1 MTVREKLAALP
12 LVTKVLAGVL
22 VVLVIII
29 IVLMWRVGGLQG
41 AEAKA
46 ALAATNEKALRDST
60 RKLADIVTKQGETLS
75 VYQRLSL
82 QQEQKSDAVD
92 RQLDE
97 MRRALLQFSVAIVQ
111 RTVRNAE
118 GTPTTETAEG
128 ARKATFD
135 VRSEPYTLHERVTLP
150 KPPAKGVIDSLA
162 IALDRL
168 DLAARLGCTN
178 KVNALGMRD
187 AQLTVTGPTWAAVA
201 ISHVEQDPAVCP
213 SPVLQKDL
221 SADDRSRWSI
231 YLGGGY
237 SFPQGVSAQLGLGL
251 AKPLPC
257 PAFLRKRLV
266 GC

>member
-1 MTVREKLAALP
+1 MTLRDRISALP
-12 LVTKVLAGVL
+12 LVTRVLAGAL
-22 VVLVIII
+22 IVLVIIV
-29 IVLMWRVGGLQG
+29 IVLLWQNGSLRG

-60 RKLADIVTKQGETLS
+60 RKLTDIVTKQGETLS
-75 VYQRLSL
+75 VYQRLAL
-82 QQEQKSDAVD
+82 QQEQKSDAID
-92 RQLDE
+92 KQLDE

-135 VRSEPYTLHERVTLP
+135 VRTEPYTLHERVTLP
-150 KPPAKGVIDSLA
+150 KPPAKGMIDSLA

-187 AQLTVTGPTWAAVA
+187 AQLTVTGPTWASVA
-201 ISHVEQDPAVCP
+201 ISHVEQDPSVCP
-213 SPVLQKDL
+213 SPVLQRDL
-221 SADDRSRWSI
+221 SADDRSRLAI

-237 SFPQGVSAQLGLGL
+237 SFPQGFSAQLGLGI

-257 PAFLRKRLV
+257 PAILRKRLP